1 MASWSRVQA
10 GFDADDETVN
20 FGTRIIAENNGSLY
34 ETHTVA
40 TIESL
45 EKVEQKPSVLASLQH
60 SKLCLAIDKSITV
73 FNDETCDKVL
83 CNISFPS
90 TIACYCISKNG
101 FFLFV
106 VLTTGMLYCLHLSN
120 GKVIFTK
127 SVPDNQNNVM
137 EIFLKD
143 QGEETFIILVLN
155 TGAIYRFSNICLKTL
170 EMAFTSG
177 DKSAII
183 DHTTNIQCSE
193 LFKGFTS
200 PEFLNATVH
209 ASSEKFLIA
218 MVGTN
223 SMLTWPDEQYCNLS
237 TFSFGYK
244 KVKFLNYSS
253 MLCLRTDNVLSVI
266 CSNTL
271 LGLKICEGLVL
282 DFTVIQHD
290 DYCDILFLT
299 ECKHNRAMYILCHIS
314 YPDFEQKLEINVS
327 VTAHL
332 FEALHAPGNIFY
344 VEGITTENKVVD
356 AFRIKTISESIPE
369 MRLARLLRKRQ
380 FDAAE
385 SFARRLGLSMESI
398 YCSKAALFIEQLG
411 PWAKSAPDSVNMD
424 ALIDVLDKILDVQYV
439 TECCSKALIS
449 DYMQMKQIYLYARE
463 RIVRSIKKGNTGPN
477 DRLYTNLSLIND
489 TLHRLE
495 TFQMIQDVE
504 VDTLLDD
511 DAAMKEWIR
520 FSQTNL
526 LEEFMDHLHMSQLK
540 SATLIWTRHLSDIMR
555 HVSAQG
561 VRDIFIAL
569 PEDTTPSC
577 LWSWLIHF
585 IPTLLSLL
593 PDALDEIVSWGSRKL
608 KYLEISHRTAWPQI
622 GTDFANKLIK
632 LLRFGD
638 NQQSV
643 YFHQEYKCQNSA
655 LKRFMYLLQAI
666 SDIQQLKDDYRLRVS
681 LDTYVDS
688 PIEAI
693 HTLMDKIQLDEIVKF
708 VNTFLKRYM
717 LNNNLQ
723 NDTVLCAYVQRVIK
737 DSNSWRVAEEA
748 AWEKRVATIVG
759 LICDRGNQL
768 EQILAVLRKAPVP
781 WSSTIATLAEKGS
794 NFDHSLAFK
803 IKIERDYVPIKLI
816 LKKYGCTTIDVSNRL
831 ISLVI
836 KEIIKENRDS
846 MVDDLDVLT
855 TSDRQLRQ
863 DAFCRCINV
872 RLKEGNVQRALD
884 IIQHLENDTTD
895 ALDCY
900 EGIVNFIVAAIS
912 FRNATSLAYHI
923 EILGCLEFKIQ
934 NLLTRSSVC
943 SFRCNDIIDTIKDLK
958 SLHALKREYKIDVSL
973 KDYRMQKSLILH
985 NCITEL
991 LPDVNEDNLS
1001 IMHKKIVRIAEL
1013 LGLERSHATL
1023 SFVERTGNMSVLQQL
1038 VCDGDQNLNMMSN
1051 IPRFKDT
1058 NKICLS
1064 VLQHAITNT
1073 SVVEALKNLSASTLS
1088 TCKDGDLQSALTL
1101 YTCIS
1106 ACPSLSIQQC
1116 SDVKPGDVPQSWK
1129 LYTIYKDQTISPD
1142 QLLSL
1147 YKDVISPYL
1156 HHSDR
1161 ISDND
1166 VASCNEE
1173 VSKPL
1178 NNFLERTKK
1187 MQLQHNDYSLLQIF
1201 KTFYFMYRNRSVRDE
1216 ATLTEVNSMLSQL
1229 LTNLLRKLCTGRSF
1243 DLHLGLSCLFML
1255 SEQEACNWL
1264 STACVSFQTDY
1275 TRHSIVSTLG
1285 YEYSRLTKNRSL
1297 MQTFEGYKLLHIWA
1311 QRLSHYS
1318 VAYKEVLINNASS
1331 KREILQQI
1339 VSSNKKNVMPLLK
1352 DYCCGF
1358 GFNFNDCL
1366 LLYLQTLLK
1375 TWKPTITV
1383 LDTNGSKE
1391 LTISNDE
1398 VNELREKCDAI
1409 IAELE
1414 DKSMLKRSILTLWD
1428 QITFYHYEVFLI
1440 LMDLV
1445 GDKGAEKRDY
1455 LCFLQNYTRNGPPT
1469 PMELDEWIH
1478 LNPGHGSLP
1487 PIAQWRLPF
1496 LLNVDIWKIIT
1507 PELNLRTYDKW
1518 LDIASVLKLQT
1529 HLVCTLAIKGEMTR
1543 AWENNSVESKNA
1555 WSLYPKN
1562 TTLLKDIKECI
1573 QRITDSDGFY
1583 YGTAALYYVVNH
1595 TPSGADRVAA
1605 AKECYEYAQKAAQN
1619 SIKFEEGMLE
1629 KIRSKYLRFTAEHI
1643 LRTHGLE
1650 RDSYLALIENPY
1662 KLVYELYNDG
1672 GIPSRYRIATNYR
1685 PDINAAVNELG
1696 ALFSLNVI
1704 KLRLDLLQEWLQP
1717 NVKYTELYQSF
1728 TETLPALKEPDQYM
1742 DHEDNLLRACYMLEY
1757 GDTDLFAQFLVNIG
1771 FGHRHG
1777 ETEYNYN
1784 VRYRALRVLQTIV
1797 DTATLE
1803 ELTKQDICTFRRY
1816 TKSLQYVSKLE
1827 SLGLYYSV
1835 DAFETCSKRELVQ
1848 ILWKSQRHLPC
1859 ALSVIAQICIEFEV
1873 HDIFLWDGTLSQ
1885 MTKLRMVNELKKI
1898 LLQVRSESVI
1908 VNCNGYKLGWQLI
1921 VSEPFREMDVNLS
1934 EEQLNNCVEAICLL
1948 YSCPMAH
1955 ELDFTVIIRHCFQ
1968 CKQAYLAAALLP
1980 FLNESERKFVLETI
1994 NQTCRITELVENLNH
2009 LSSKGVLT
2017 VARSIAIVQKSASQ
2031 R

>member
-60 SKLCLAIDKSITV
+60 SKLCLAIDKS
-73 FNDETCDKVL
+73 
-83 CNISFPS
+83 
-90 TIACYCISKNG
+90 
-101 FFLFV
+101 
-106 VLTTGMLYCLHLSN
+106 
-120 GKVIFTK
+120 

-872 RLKEGNVQRALD
+872 RLKEGN
-884 IIQHLENDTTD
+884 
-895 ALDCY
+895 
-900 EGIVNFIVAAIS
+900 
-912 FRNATSLAYHI
+912 
-923 EILGCLEFKIQ
+923 
-934 NLLTRSSVC
+934 
-943 SFRCNDIIDTIKDLK
+943 
-958 SLHALKREYKIDVSL
+958 
-973 KDYRMQKSLILH
+973 
-985 NCITEL
+985 L

-1073 SVVEALKNLSASTLS
+1073 N
-1088 TCKDGDLQSALTL
+1088 
-1101 YTCIS
+1101 
-1106 ACPSLSIQQC
+1106 
-1116 SDVKPGDVPQSWK
+1116 
-1129 LYTIYKDQTISPD
+1129 
-1142 QLLSL
+1142 
-1147 YKDVISPYL
+1147 
-1156 HHSDR
+1156 R

-1728 TETLPALKEPDQYM
+1728 TETLPALKEPDQYV

-2017 VARSIAIVQKSASQ
+2017 VARVSCISLCFPFLYL
-2031 R
+2031 